1 MPKTKKLKLE
11 EELEKEFNK
20 KFISQEK
27 FAEQIELYFRD
38 NGYDNYMTAIIDY
51 CDDNGIDLEAVPK
64 LISKQFKKKLEHQAE
79 KLNLLTTKALPELLF

>member
-38 NGYDNYMTAIIDY
+38 NGYDNYMAAIIDY